1 MAREAPLD
9 IDYAEWSVMI
19 RASLTIGM
27 GDGMNRRELTSGL
40 SAVFGAALAGQ
51 GSQPVQ
57 AQTSDEDFYRRQT
70 ISILSY
76 SPGVS
81 ELYARLLARHMGR
94 FIPGS
99 PHIIVQGMPGAG
111 GLKAI
116 DYLYNIA
123 PKDGSVICTMGSGL
137 PFEPMLGR
145 SDLKFDPLKLTWLG
159 SMSRSVSVAVSWHS
173 SRVKT
178 FDDLLAHELII
189 PGTGVAADTQ
199 LVPTAIHH
207 LTGARFKL
215 IPGYPN
221 ILEAALA
228 MEKGE
233 VEGMGY
239 WTLGSIRSAHPDWIR
254 DRKINFLYHTGTE
267 PMPELPGV
275 PMIRT
280 RARNEVDAQALEFL
294 LAREVIGRPFAAPPA
309 IPPSRA
315 KILRDAFMAT
325 LKDPEFL
332 KEAEKS
338 QFDISPVS
346 GAEAD
351 ALLKKASA
359 ASPEVI
365 RRVLGPA

>member
-1 MAREAPLD
+1 
-9 IDYAEWSVMI
+9 
-19 RASLTIGM
+19 
-27 GDGMNRRELTSGL
+27 MNRRQFTRGL
-40 SAVFGAALAGQ
+40 LASLGASMAAPAIDQASA
-51 GSQPVQ
+51 Q
-57 AQTSDEDFYRRQT
+57 ASDEDFYRKQT
-70 ISILSY
+70 ISIISY

-99 PHIIVQGMPGAG
+99 PNIIVQGMPWAG

-145 SDLKFDPLKLTWLG
+145 SDLRFDPLKLTWLG
-159 SMSRSVSVAVSWHS
+159 SMSRSISVALSWRGS
-173 SRVKT
+173 KVRT
-178 FDDLLAHELII
+178 FEDLLQYELII
-189 PGTGVAADTQ
+189 PGTGVGADTQ
-199 LVPTAIHH
+199 LVPTAVGH
-207 LTGARFKL
+207 LTGAKFKI

-228 MEKGE
+228 MERGE

-239 WTLGSIRSAHPDWIR
+239 WTLASMRSAHPDWLR
-254 DRKINFLYHTGTE
+254 DKKVNVLFHTGSE
-267 PMPELPGV
+267 PLAGLPDT

-280 RARNEVDAQALEFL
+280 KARNDVDAQALDFV
-294 LAREVIGRPFAAPPA
+294 LAREVIGRPFAAPPG
-309 IPPSRA
+309 IPASRA
-315 KILRDAFMAT
+315 KLLREAFMAT
-325 LKDPEFL
+325 LKDADFL

-338 QFDISPVS
+338 QLDVSPVS
-346 GAEAD
+346 GAEAE
-351 ALLKKASA
+351 ALLRKASA

-365 RRVLGPA
+365 KRVLGPF

>member
-1 MAREAPLD
+1 
-9 IDYAEWSVMI
+9 
-19 RASLTIGM
+19 
-27 GDGMNRRELTSGL
+27 MNRREFTIGL
-40 SAVFGAALAGQ
+40 SAALGAGMAA
-51 GSQPVQ
+51 PVA
-57 AQTSDEDFYRRQT
+57 AQTSDEDFYRKQT
-70 ISILSY
+70 INIISY

-94 FIPGS
+94 YIPGS
-99 PHIIVQGMPGAG
+99 PTIIVQGMPGAG

-145 SDLKFDPLKLTWLG
+145 TDLRFDPLKLTWLG
-159 SMSRSVSVAVSWHS
+159 SMSRSVSVAISWHTS
-173 SRVKT
+173 KIRT
-178 FDDLLAHELII
+178 FEDLLQNELII
-189 PGTGVAADTQ
+189 PGTGVGADTQ
-199 LVPTAIHH
+199 LVPTAVGH
-207 LTGARFKL
+207 LTGAKFKL

-228 MEKGE
+228 VEKGE

-239 WTLGSIRSAHPDWIR
+239 WTLSSIRSAHPDWLR
-254 DRKINFLYHTGTE
+254 DKKVNILYHTGTE
-267 PMPELPGV
+267 PLPELPGV
-275 PMIRT
+275 PMIRSK
-280 RARNEVDAQALEFL
+280 ARNEVDAQALDFL
-294 LAREVIGRPFAAPPA
+294 LAREIIGRPFAAPPGL
-309 IPPSRA
+309 PPSRA

-346 GAEAD
+346 GAEAE
-351 ALLKKASA
+351 ALLRKASA

-365 RRVLGPA
+365 KRVLGPS